1 MEFKKAVNQR
11 ELTKKQPQNKIK
23 QNKTHKIQPKTSEVP
38 VKGNI
43 RKITIL

>member
-1 MEFKKAVNQR
+1 MEFKKEVNWR
-11 ELTKKQPQNKIK
+11 ELTKKQPQNKTK
-23 QNKTHKIQPKTSEVP
+23 HKNTQPKTSKVP